1 LSVDGDRF
9 ITGYAPNITD
19 KYALR
24 LDLYQDLKNILQN
37 DLINNLLPL
46 SLDIDQKW
54 MQKISYG

>member
-1 LSVDGDRF
+1 MVIVSM
-9 ITGYAPNITD
+9 TGYAPNITD
-19 KYALR
+19 KYSLH